1 MQLQNVVNITRL
13 ILSSIA
19 GFLVYFVYGGVVTGM
34 FLKKDYL
41 PYANVYR
48 PAEQIMKLFPFGML
62 TTLLAILVLSIIY
75 AQSVPG
81 SGHWIKGARFGA
93 LVGLFMVC
101 AHVAHNYVN
110 LNIGPKLALE
120 MAIAELLQWT
130 LVGTVMGAVY
140 KPPGSS

>member
-1 MQLQNVVNITRL
+1 MNITRF
-13 ILSSIA
+13 ILSSVA
-19 GFLVYFVYGGVVTGM
+19 GFLVYFAYGGVVTGI

-62 TTLLAILVLSIIY
+62 TTFLAIVVLSIIY
-75 AQSVPG
+75 VHTLHENSR
-81 SGHWIKGARFGA
+81 WIEGARFGA
-93 LVGLFMVC
+93 LVGTFMVF

-110 LNIGPKLALE
+110 LNLGPKLAIE

-130 LVGTVMGAVY
+130 LVGTVIGAIY
-140 KPPGSS
+140 RPMPAS